1 MRFTTTLLL
10 LTLLFGLSARATVY
24 DVKIGLNGANSYDPQ
39 NLTIKVGDAVRFV
52 WVSGTHPT
60 MSDSS
65 PAAWATFTPSATN
78 TNQTFTFSQAGS
90 YNYHCTAHAAQSGTT
105 YIGMIGNITVQT
117 ALAAAPAQAI
127 VPTLTLFPNP
137 SRGPLTVQVAGQRG
151 QDYKLRLTN
160 ILGRE
165 VRVQAVRPEQAADGL
180 AIDLSGLPAGLY
192 FYSLLVNDK
201 VVATKRLTL
210 QGD

>member
-10 LTLLFGLSARATVY
+10 LSLLFGFSARATVY
-24 DVKIGLNGANSYDPQ
+24 DVKIGLNGTNSYDPA

-78 TNQTFTFSQAGS
+78 TNQTFTFSQVGS
-90 YNYHCTAHAAQSGTT
+90 YGYHCTAHAVLSGNT
-105 YIGMIGNITVQT
+105 YIGMVGNISVQT
-117 ALAAAPAQAI
+117 ALAATPAQAAA
-127 VPTLTLFPNP
+127 PTLSFFPNP

-165 VRVQAVRPEQAADGL
+165 VRSQAVRSEQATDGL
-180 AIDLSGLPAGLY
+180 AVDLSGLPAGLY

-201 VVATKRLTL
+201 VVSTKRLTL